1 MERKMTKPIVT
12 INSLSRMIDKKTV
25 LDCVDGSIEQGDVV
39 ALIGENGA
47 GKTTLI
53 ETILGFSPPTSG
65 AVRLFQDEPSLSLN
79 DKTKQM
85 IGYVPQQDDLLEF
98 MSVNSYLNSVASFY
112 DHWNKELIESLMTLW
127 KVPANRRVSK
137 LSIGQKQMVSILAA
151 LGHEP
156 TLLILD
162 EPVSS
167 LDPSSRRKFLQTLV
181 EIQLNKPISI
191 LFSTHIVTDVERVA
205 NRLWIL
211 KSGQLVLDDSIDNL
225 KEKSDQSVED
235 LFLEVNQ

>member
-1 MERKMTKPIVT
+1 MTKPIVT
-12 INSLSRMIDKKTV
+12 INSLSKIIDKNTV
-25 LDCVDGSIEQGDVV
+25 LDRLNASIEEGDVI
-39 ALIGENGA
+39 ALLGENGA

-53 ETILGFSPPTSG
+53 ETILGFSFATSG
-65 AVRLFQDEPSLSLN
+65 TVQLFEGESSSSLN
-79 DKTKQM
+79 DQTKQI
-85 IGYVPQQDDLLEF
+85 IGYVPQQDNLLEF
-98 MSVNSYLNSVASFY
+98 MSVKSYLNSVGSFY
-112 DHWNKELIESLMTLW
+112 DHWNKELIESLMILW
-127 KVPANRRVSK
+127 KVPADKRISK
-137 LSIGQKQMVSILAA
+137 LSIGQKQMVSILSA

-156 TLLILD
+156 KLLILD

-211 KSGQLVLDDSIDNL
+211 KSGQLLIDDAIDNI
-225 KEKSDQSVED
+225 KEKSDQSLED